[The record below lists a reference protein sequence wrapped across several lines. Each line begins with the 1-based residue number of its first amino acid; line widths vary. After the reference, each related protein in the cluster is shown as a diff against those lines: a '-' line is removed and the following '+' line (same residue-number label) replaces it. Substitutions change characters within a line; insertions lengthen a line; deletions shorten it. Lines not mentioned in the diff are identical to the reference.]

1 MLKGVFNLFRL
12 IKKAE
17 STNNQNNQINN
28 KDNFINQDSNI
39 QDSNIQDSENDDYTY
54 ASMRKLAFTFSHE
67 DMGVRMGNDYQ
78 VYGAVVDMGVDNI
91 NTATMICFID
101 GTTSLY
107 FSNGGGIIGA
117 GKHEAVNKAV
127 LTFLENCF
135 RALPITKLAES
146 IDVLPKENHHTFY
159 LFTKA
164 GIFSIDMDLR
174 DAQKSKEAQLLF
186 SQSQVVLNEIK
197 KVSKKNG

>member
-17 STNNQNNQINN
+17 STNNQNNQNN
-28 KDNFINQDSNI
+28 NNYNKQNTNDQDS
-39 QDSNIQDSENDDYTY
+39 QDDEYTY
-54 ASMRKLAFTFSHE
+54 ASMRKLAFSFSHE
-67 DMGVRMGNDYQ
+67 DMGVKMGNDYQ
-78 VYGAVVDMGVDNI
+78 VYGAVVDMAVDNI

-135 RALPITKLAES
+135 RTLPITKLAES

-174 DAQKSKEAQLLF
+174 DSNKSKEAQLLF
-186 SQSQVVLNEIK
+186 SQSQMVLNELR

>member
-17 STNNQNNQINN
+17 STNIQNKQNNN
-28 KDNFINQDSNI
+28 KDNQNISKHQDSL
-39 QDSNIQDSENDDYTY
+39 DDEYTY
-54 ASMRKLAFTFSHE
+54 ASMRKMAFSFTHE
-67 DMGVRMGNDYQ
+67 DMGVKMGNDYQ

-107 FSNGGGIIGA
+107 FSEGGGIIGA
-117 GKHEAVNKAV
+117 GQHEAVNKAV

-135 RALPITKLAES
+135 RALPITKIAES
-146 IDVLPKENHHTFY
+146 IDFLPKENHHTFY

-174 DAQKSKEAQLLF
+174 NVQKSREAQLLF
-186 SQSQVVLNEIK
+186 AQSQMVLSEIRK
-197 KVSKKNG
+197 ISKKDN

>member
-1 MLKGVFNLFRL
+1 MFRI
-12 IKKAE
+12 IKKTE
-17 STNNQNNQINN
+17 STNNQNNRNNYRDNHNQQNIN
-28 KDNFINQDSNI
+28 NQDS
-39 QDSNIQDSENDDYTY
+39 QNDEYTY
-54 ASMRKLAFTFSHE
+54 VSMRKLAFTFSHE

-91 NTATMICFID
+91 NTATMICFMD

-135 RALPITKLAES
+135 QALPITKLAES
-146 IDVLPKENHHTFY
+146 IDALPKENHHTFY

-186 SQSQVVLNEIK
+186 SQSQMVLNEIRK
-197 KVSKKNG
+197 SSKKEG

>member
-17 STNNQNNQINN
+17 STNNQNNQNN
-28 KDNFINQDSNI
+28 NNYNKQNTNDQDS
-39 QDSNIQDSENDDYTY
+39 QDDEYTY
-54 ASMRKLAFTFSHE
+54 ASMRKLAFSFSHE
-67 DMGVRMGNDYQ
+67 DMGVKMGNDYQ
-78 VYGAVVDMGVDNI
+78 VYGAVVDMAVDNI

-135 RALPITKLAES
+135 RTLPITKLAES

-174 DAQKSKEAQLLF
+174 DSNKSKEAQLLF
-186 SQSQVVLNEIK
+186 SQSQMVLNEIR

>member
-12 IKKAE
+12 IKKTE
-17 STNNQNNQINN
+17 STNNNNNQNNN
-28 KDNFINQDSNI
+28 KDNQIQHNIYNQDS
-39 QDSNIQDSENDDYTY
+39 QNDEYTY
-54 ASMRKLAFTFSHE
+54 ASMRKLAFSFTHE
-67 DMGVRMGNDYQ
+67 DMGVKMGNDYQ
-78 VYGAVVDMGVDNI
+78 VYGVVVDMGVDNR

-107 FSNGGGIIGA
+107 FSEGGGIIGA
-117 GKHEAVNKAV
+117 GQHEAVNKAV

-135 RALPITKLAES
+135 QALPITKLAES

-164 GIFSIDMDLR
+164 GIFSIDMDIK

-186 SQSQVVLNEIK
+186 SQSQLVLNEISK
-197 KVSKKNG
+197 SSKKEE